1 MSGLNQ
7 QEIIR
12 MMEEFDDQVWAKNS
26 RFYKSVMQDGNIF
39 NPYIH
44 RRWLPAQFHSI
55 LRSLTMCDRSVSEE
69 RVKGYFSSVWGI
81 TSIIKNTAKE
91 INLLAFLE
99 YRDRIAFRER
109 SLIYSLEVCKTILV
123 NYGQAIC
130 DKISR
135 LNPDL
140 FIVRKQRRLYSVSE
154 ILNYCMAMIV
164 NIGDQNTYKEL
175 DEYLN
180 NHALHGLK
188 FEEIYKY
195 TLAGTVMYD
204 LRYTSKFDKA
214 LETFMLAGAYYS
226 LKSYYMFDKLGR
238 STVKSQIIRNELED
252 GKDWKYFLREYCTV
266 KGFDT
271 NL

>member
-55 LRSLTMCDRSVSEE
+55 LRSLTFWDKSVSEE
-69 RVKGYFSSVWGI
+69 RVKGYFSDWGI
-81 TSIIKNTAKE
+81 TTFIKNTTKE

-135 LNPDL
+135 LSPDL
-140 FIVRKQRRLYSVSE
+140 FIARKQRRSYSVSE
-154 ILNYCMAMIV
+154 ILNYCTVMIE
-164 NIGDQNTYKEL
+164 NIETQNTYKEL
-175 DEYLN
+175 DEYLT
-180 NHALHGLK
+180 NHTLYGLK

-195 TLAGTVMYD
+195 AFAGTVMYD

-214 LETFMLAGAYYS
+214 METFMLAGAYYS
-226 LKSYYMFDKLGR
+226 LKSYYMFDKLGK
-238 STVKSQIIRNELED
+238 STVKCQIIRNELED
-252 GKDWKYFLREYCTV
+252 GKNWKYFLREYCIV